1 MVESSCYLAIVKTV
15 ELNMMKVCS
24 KMMPDCLSG
33 KQNSL
38 KNWNVK
44 ITGKDHAVQ
53 FFIWQEL
60 SITDE
65 FFQNSQPSILL

>member
-1 MVESSCYLAIVKTV
+1 
-15 ELNMMKVCS
+15 
-24 KMMPDCLSG
+24 MPDCLSG